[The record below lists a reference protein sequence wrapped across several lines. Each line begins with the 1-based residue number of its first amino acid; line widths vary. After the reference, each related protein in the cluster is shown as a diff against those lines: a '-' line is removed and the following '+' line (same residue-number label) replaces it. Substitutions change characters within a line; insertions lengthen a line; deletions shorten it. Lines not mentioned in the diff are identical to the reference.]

1 MCGTNLGLVYKSR
14 DTVVLDVAT
23 RASLP
28 GPQLRDAKLRA
39 AMLAVGDDTVVVMD
53 TILRGGDCCC
63 FEALR
68 RVPGGGGGWRADPLP
83 NPPVGPLDLLRSG
96 LARVDLHQRRQRHL
110 LLGRRARD
118 MEEGGRLGGSVP

>member
-83 NPPVGPLDLLRSG
+83 NPRVGPLEPDDG
-96 LARVDLHQRRQRHL
+96 DGFYTVCVVA
-110 LLGRRARD
+110 
-118 MEEGGRLGGSVP
+118 